1 MMLPALLHWHGPAL
15 RFDLRPLDVSL
26 EDILFDR
33 IAWNVAWQFVDEI
46 LRDSSSHLCSAL
58 QGDTYAPTSS
68 ERAAWSIA
76 ELELNTQRKKGSS
89 PIRLPRPWAGK
100 KPTYRTESSEPDAAR
115 EARRAKLA
123 AMF

>member
-1 MMLPALLHWHGPAL
+1 MLPALLHWHGAAL
-15 RFDLRPLDVSL
+15 RFDLRPLNISI

-33 IAWNVAWQFVDEI
+33 IAWNVAWNFISEI
-46 LRDSSSHLCSAL
+46 LRDSSSHLCSAVE
-58 QGDTYAPTSS
+58 GDTYAPTSS

-100 KPTYRTESSEPDAAR
+100 KPTYRTVSTVPNAAR
-115 EARRAKLA
+115 EARREKLA
-123 AMF
+123 NLF